1 MQRQFRLSARLLLLL
16 VVAGCGG
23 GGGDPAATAAPS
35 GPATLRGTV
44 AYVVTEC
51 VDRPDGATAQQ
62 TLRVIRG
69 EQPSTPVMEV
79 PTLGAGTPR
88 GICTLLGLTRL
99 GPFFDSV
106 GAFQRLAVT
115 PDGEDIVFELTDAV
129 SIFPLVLLAPEER
142 GIFLMHADGT
152 GMRRLA
158 PPSREPTFR
167 FLASQQSIQINVLP
181 GFAFSPSGRT
191 VAFTDLGPG
200 PTSDETVQIFTLDL
214 ITGER
219 RQVTHLPIATPPSNL
234 FPPTCCPSF
243 IDDDTVTFPSVSN
256 PDGLNPNAFDA
267 IFTVA
272 TDGTGLATLPIPVVA
287 PGSQIVPNFVI
298 TGPRPSAS
306 LFLLPGVPVNAH
318 SSDEAIAE
326 IFLVEGMNL
335 LQLTNFRRFD
345 TSQPLLAGDRQR
357 VFFVASAD
365 PLGGNPAANCQIFS
379 IDRTG
384 GDLQQITTFREGDT
398 SMNGCLFG
406 PPPGCAV
413 AFLGQDADTQTLLTY
428 ASCDPFGT
436 NSFGSQIF
444 AVRPDGSGLRQLTS
458 VRGVVAQTDQVTVE
472 LPGPFAFSV
481 RPD

>member
-1 MQRQFRLSARLLLLL
+1 MHRQLRLSARLVLLL

-23 GGGDPAATAAPS
+23 GGSDVPPTPS
-35 GPATLRGTV
+35 GPATLHGTV

-51 VDRPDGATAQQ
+51 VDSADGATAQQ

-79 PTLGAGTPR
+79 PTLGTGTPK

-115 PDGEDIVFELTDAV
+115 PDAADVVFELTDAV
-129 SIFPLVLLAPEER
+129 SIFPLVPLAPEER

-214 ITGER
+214 VTGER
-219 RQVTHLPIATPPSNL
+219 RQVTRLPIATPPSDL

-243 IDDDTVTFPSVSN
+243 IDDETIAFPSVTN
-256 PDGLNPNAFDA
+256 PDGLNPSGFDA
-267 IFTVA
+267 FFTVA

-298 TGPRPSAS
+298 TGPRPSAN
-306 LFLLPGVPVNAH
+306 LILLPGVPVNAH

-345 TSQPLLAGDRQR
+345 TSQPLLASDRQR

-365 PLGGNPAANCQIFS
+365 PLQRNPTANCQVFS
-379 IDRTG
+379 IDRIG
-384 GDLQQITTFREGDT
+384 GDLRQVTTFREGDM

-428 ASCDPFGT
+428 TSCDPFGT

-444 AVRPDGSGLRQLTS
+444 AMRPDGSGLRQLTS
-458 VRGVVAQTDQVTVE
+458 VRGVVAATDTVTVE

-481 RPD
+481 RTD

>member
-1 MQRQFRLSARLLLLL
+1 MLRRLRCSAPLVLLLI
-16 VVAGCGG
+16 VAGCGG
-23 GGGDPAATAAPS
+23 GGEMAATTPS
-35 GPATLRGTV
+35 GPAPLRGTV

-51 VDRPDGATAQQ
+51 VDDAAGATAHQ

-69 EQPSTPVMEV
+69 EQPEHAVMEV
-79 PTLGAGTPR
+79 PTLGEGSPK

-99 GPFFDSV
+99 GPFFDAV

-115 PDGEDIVFELTDAV
+115 PDAADILFELTDAV
-129 SIFPLVLLAPEER
+129 SILPLMPLQEEER

-152 GMRRLA
+152 GLRRLA

-167 FLASQQSIQINVLP
+167 FLASQQSLQINVLP
-181 GFAFSPSGRT
+181 GFAFSPSGRK
-191 VAFTDLGPG
+191 VAYTDLGPG
-200 PTSDETVQIFTLDL
+200 PTPDLTVQIFTLDL
-214 ITGER
+214 VTGAR
-219 RQVTHLPIATPPSNL
+219 FQVTHLPVAVPPSDL

-243 IDDDTVTFPSVSN
+243 VDEETIAFPSVSN
-256 PDGLNPNAFDA
+256 PDGLNPTGFDA
-267 IFTVA
+267 FFTIA
-272 TDGTGLATLPIPVVA
+272 TDGTGLTTLPIPVVV

-298 TGPRPSAS
+298 TGPRPSAN

-326 IFLVEGMNL
+326 IFVVEGMNL

-345 TSQPLLAGDRQR
+345 TSQPLLAADRQR

-365 PLGGNPAANCQIFS
+365 PLGGNPTANCQVFS

-384 GDLQQITTFREGDT
+384 GDLQQVTTFKEGDL

-413 AFLGQDADTQTLLTY
+413 AFLGQDADTQTLVTY
-428 ASCDPFGT
+428 SSCEPFAGQ
-436 NSFGSQIF
+436 NPFGSQIF
-444 AVRPDGSGLRQLTS
+444 AVRPDGSGLRQLTLTS
-458 VRGVVAQTDQVTVE
+458 GVTAEANKVTVE

-481 RPD
+481 RTD